1 MKTADFQTQALPLLH
16 SVHEALRLDDGSI
29 ERLTAVGD
37 ALIVALNF
45 MAESYD
51 QITDPEARTQIE
63 TTSESMLAALGVN
76 NMRIAIA
83 LQSAAELAQVM
94 SGATEITLH

>member
-1 MKTADFQTQALPLLH
+1 
-16 SVHEALRLDDGSI
+16 
-29 ERLTAVGD
+29 
-37 ALIVALNF
+37 
-45 MAESYD
+45 
-51 QITDPEARTQIE
+51 
-63 TTSESMLAALGVN
+63 LAALGVN